1 MLSSRDRV
9 ATALRGEEAD
19 RVPYC
24 EVYLSRAFAHP
35 LMGWPGEVDHHASFE
50 ANEFSLDEAKA
61 VAERLGM
68 DNITYV
74 LRAPIYADKTEGKGG
89 TLFYGDGYIHTE
101 ADLAQVQLPDPHDDA
116 LYTEAAEFAANKG
129 PYSAWFITR
138 IGISP
143 TMMSMGIEDFSLA
156 LYDDRPLVERLLD
169 MYVDWVEVVAE
180 RICTLGFDVIV
191 TTDDIAFG
199 QALFFS
205 PQVFRELVYPRFERL
220 ARKIT
225 IPWLFHSDGD
235 VSELLDDFVALGI
248 RAIQP
253 IEPAA
258 MDIREVKRR
267 YGGKL
272 CLCGNVDMDLLTRGT
287 PAEVDETVRGLIRDI
302 APGGGYIVTSGNSLA
317 HYVRPENAV
326 AMSEAVRKYGAYP
339 ISL

>member
-1 MLSSRDRV
+1 MLTPRDRV
-9 ATALRGEEAD
+9 AAALMGKEAD

-35 LMGWPGEVDHHASFE
+35 LMGWPGEPSQHANFE
-50 ANEFSLDEAKA
+50 ANEFTLDEAKA
-61 VAERLGM
+61 VADRLGM

-74 LRAPIYADKTEGKGG
+74 LRAPIYADKTEGQGG
-89 TLFYGDGYIHTE
+89 TLFYGDGHIRTE
-101 ADLAQVQLPDPHDDA
+101 ADLALVQLPDPHDDA
-116 LYTEAAEFAANKG
+116 LYAEAAEFARNKG
-129 PYSAWFITR
+129 PFSAWFITR
-138 IGISP
+138 VGISP
-143 TMMSMGIEDFSLA
+143 TMMSMGIEAFSLA

-169 MYVDWVEVVAE
+169 MYVDWAEVVAE

-205 PQVFRELVYPRFERL
+205 PQVFRELVYPRLERL
-220 ARKIT
+220 ARRIT

-235 VSELLDDFVALGI
+235 VSQVLDDFVELGI

-267 YGGKL
+267 YGDRL
-272 CLCGNVDMDLLTRGT
+272 CLCGNVDMDLLARGT
-287 PAEVDETVRGLIRDI
+287 PEQVDETVRGLIRDV

-317 HYVRPENAV
+317 HYILPENAV
-326 AMSEAVRKYGAYP
+326 AMSEAVHRYGSYP
-339 ISL
+339 ISQ